1 MTNLDIS
8 DRERARRERQRA
20 VSLAQRRAMTVA
32 EWCAA
37 RRISKPMFYKLLRQ
51 GRGPVTYCVGS
62 RRFISEEADAAWQ
75 AAREAETQEP
85 AA

>member
-20 VSLAQRRAMTVA
+20 DSLAQRRAMTVE

-37 RRISKPMFYKLLRQ
+37 RRLSRAMFYKLLRT
-51 GRGPVTYCVGS
+51 GRAPVTYTVGT

-75 AAREAETQEP
+75 VAREAEDSAT
-85 AA
+85 